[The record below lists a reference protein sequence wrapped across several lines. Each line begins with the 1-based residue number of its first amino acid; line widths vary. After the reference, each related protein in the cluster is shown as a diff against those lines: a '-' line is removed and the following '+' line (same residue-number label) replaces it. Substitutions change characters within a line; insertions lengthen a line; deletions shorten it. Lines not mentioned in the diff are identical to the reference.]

1 MRARIRLSGLSIAAA
16 LLFASF
22 TALAAPA
29 QAATPWVLVDA
40 IYFNSPGSDTGSN
53 ASLNGEWIRLRNTT
67 SKPVT
72 ITGWTLAD
80 KAGHVYTFPATT
92 IKAKSTVTVKSGS
105 GSNGISTRY
114 WQQNWYVWNN
124 TGDTAYV
131 RNTSGKLVDRC
142 SYTSSGRT
150 VSTIC

>member
-1 MRARIRLSGLSIAAA
+1 MRARTRLSVAVA
-16 LLFASF
+16 LFVASL
-22 TALAAPA
+22 TTLAAPA
-29 QAATPWVLVDA
+29 QAATPWVVVDA

-80 KAGHVYTFPATT
+80 KAGHVYKFPSTT
-92 IKAKSTVTVKSGS
+92 IKAKSTVTLRSGS

-114 WQQNWYVWNN
+114 WQQKWYVWNN

-131 RNTSGKLVDRC
+131 RNTAGKLVDDC
-142 SYTSSGRT
+142 SYTSSGST
-150 VSTIC
+150 VSKTC